1 MLSPQR
7 HSKRYG
13 LESFLFPCFMT
24 RASSA
29 GVTLVSSEF
38 ASMCAHYAALRD
50 LSVRYRTKAHSWPS
64 ALAVALVTGG
74 ARSIRDILSLC
85 APAHRQR
92 TEALLT
98 VVHCAR
104 SIDPC
109 ISVGPQFQK
118 VR

>member
-1 MLSPQR
+1 
-7 HSKRYG
+7 
-13 LESFLFPCFMT
+13 
-24 RASSA
+24 
-29 GVTLVSSEF
+29 
-38 ASMCAHYAALRD
+38 MCAHYAALRD

-74 ARSIRDILSLC
+74 AQSIRDILSLC

-109 ISVGPQFQK
+109 ISGGPRGRGGRGGPRAGGRGGAGGAPRGPRRK
-118 VR
+118 AI

>member
-1 MLSPQR
+1 
-7 HSKRYG
+7 
-13 LESFLFPCFMT
+13 
-24 RASSA
+24 
-29 GVTLVSSEF
+29 
-38 ASMCAHYAALRD
+38 MCAHYAALRD

-74 ARSIRDILSLC
+74 AQSIRDILSLC
-85 APAHRQR
+85 APAHRHR

-118 VR
+118 VRCCFFYIVNCKTIFLLFFLLLFFFFCFFFLL

>member
-1 MLSPQR
+1 
-7 HSKRYG
+7 
-13 LESFLFPCFMT
+13 
-24 RASSA
+24 
-29 GVTLVSSEF
+29 
-38 ASMCAHYAALRD
+38 MCAHYAALRD

-74 ARSIRDILSLC
+74 AQSIRDILSLC

-104 SIDPC
+104 SIAPC

-118 VR
+118 VCCCPLSIVQCKTDFLLCCSLLFLFACLL